1 MVRARDRTLREI
13 IETLAGEIGE
23 RNVTRPHAYAAA
35 AAFIEESFR
44 AAGYIANRQHDNIEA
59 ELRGNDEI
67 IIVGAH
73 YDTVVGSPGADDNG
87 SGVAAM
93 LDISRRLAP
102 SRRTIRFVAFA
113 NEEPPFFG
121 TPEMGSLRY
130 AQRCRERK
138 EKIVAMFSLET
149 IGYFSDAPKSQSYPS
164 ILHLIYPST
173 ANFIAFVSNL
183 KSRSLLSRSVREFRS
198 ACGVPVA
205 KGALP
210 EFIAGV
216 TWSDQ
221 LSFWQCGYPAVMVTD
236 TALFRNPNYHTASD
250 LPDTLDYD
258 RLARVVDG
266 LTATIQALS
275 K

>member
-1 MVRARDRTLREI
+1 
-13 IETLAGEIGE
+13 
-23 RNVTRPHAYAAA
+23 VTRPRAYAAA
-35 AAFIEESFR
+35 AAFIEQSLR
-44 AAGYIANRQHDNIEA
+44 SAGYTAVRRHDNIEA
-59 ELRGNDEI
+59 EIPGNDEI

-93 LDISRRLAP
+93 LEISRRLTA
-102 SRRTIRFVAFA
+102 SQKTVRFVAFA

-121 TPEMGSLRY
+121 TPQMGSFQC
-130 AQRCRERK
+130 AQRCRDRK

-149 IGYFSDAPKSQSYPS
+149 IGYFSDAPKSQRYPS

-183 KSRSLLSRSVREFRS
+183 KSRSLLRRCVREFRN
-198 ACGVPVA
+198 ACDVPVA

-236 TALFRNPNYHTASD
+236 TALFRNPHYHTATD
-250 LPDTLDYD
+250 RPETLDYD

-266 LTATIQALS
+266 LTAVIRAMS

>member
-1 MVRARDRTLREI
+1 MREI
-13 IETLAGEIGE
+13 IETLAGKIGE
-23 RNVTRPHAYAAA
+23 RNVTRPQAYAAA
-35 AAFIEESFR
+35 AAFIEETFR
-44 AAGYIANRQHDNIEA
+44 AAGYAPARLQDNIEA
-59 ELRGNDEI
+59 EVRGSDEI

-73 YDTVVGSPGADDNG
+73 YDTVPGSPGADDNA

-93 LDISRRLAP
+93 LEIARRLRD
-102 SRRTIRFVAFA
+102 SQKTIRFVAFA
-113 NEEPPFFG
+113 NEESPFFG
-121 TPEMGSLRY
+121 TAAMGSRQY
-130 AQRCRERK
+130 AQRCRERR
-138 EKIVAMFSLET
+138 EKVVAMFSLET
-149 IGYFSDAPKSQSYPS
+149 IGYFSDAPKSQTYPS
-164 ILHLIYPST
+164 MLHLIYPPT

-183 KSRSLLSRSVREFRS
+183 KSRALLRRCVREFRS
-198 ACGVPVA
+198 ATDIPVA

-236 TALFRNPNYHTASD
+236 TALFRNPHYHTASD
-250 LPDTLDYD
+250 RPETLDYD

-266 LTATIQALS
+266 LTAMIRALS